1 MFLTVHLIPLIQLYM
16 VLTVHLI
23 PLNQLLCGSDSVH
36 LIPLKQLLYGSDS
49 APDSSHPASLWF

>member
-1 MFLTVHLIPLIQLYM
+1 MVLTVHLIPLNQLYM

-23 PLNQLLCGSDSVH
+23 PLNQILCGSDSVH